1 KWVTDVTELILE
13 NGRKFYLSAIRDLG
27 TGKIVSY
34 DISYSNNNQL
44 VFNTFNKALKKVK
57 NISGLIL
64 HSDRGF
70 QYTSKHFKF
79 LLDEQ
84 GVIQSMS
91 RVGRCIDNSPM
102 ESFWGI
108 MKSEIYRGNRHY
120 KFKDIKTARS
130 QFKEYIDF
138 YNNER
143 ITLEMER
150 LIA

>member
-1 KWVTDVTELILE
+1 
-13 NGRKFYLSAIRDLG
+13 
-27 TGKIVSY
+27 
-34 DISYSNNNQL
+34 
-44 VFNTFNKALKKVK
+44 
-57 NISGLIL
+57 
-64 HSDRGF
+64 
-70 QYTSKHFKF
+70 
-79 LLDEQ
+79 
-84 GVIQSMS
+84 SMS

-138 YNNER
+138 YNTER